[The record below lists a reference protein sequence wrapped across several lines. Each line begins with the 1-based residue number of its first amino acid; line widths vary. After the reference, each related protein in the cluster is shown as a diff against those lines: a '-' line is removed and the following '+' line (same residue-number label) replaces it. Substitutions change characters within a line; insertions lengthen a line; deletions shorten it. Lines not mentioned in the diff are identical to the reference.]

1 MALRLLK
8 TEVLE
13 HALENNNYPMETS
26 ITVKTPNFLFCI
38 TLTLAEKNKVKRI
51 ASGSDLII
59 NKKGRLDKI
68 LLGSEAFDPSGVLDV
83 EPENK
88 ERQLEDLLEEFKAYS
103 FYLYKNNLYCFD
115 GTDHYAE
122 EERRI
127 LVKEHYLK
135 QEKKFQH
142 CPNL

>member
-38 TLTLAEKNKVKRI
+38 TLTLAEKTKVQRI
-51 ASGSDLII
+51 AWGSDLII
-59 NKKGRLDKI
+59 NKKGKLAKI
-68 LLGSEAFDPSGVLDV
+68 LLGSGAFDPSGVW
-83 EPENK
+83 EPEYK
-88 ERQLEDLLEEFKAYS
+88 ERQLEDLLEEFKACR
-103 FYLYKNNLYCFD
+103 FYLYKNNLSCFD

-142 CPNL
+142 CLNL